1 MSTSWITQYHL
12 TLMTF
17 FVLVFIQAALHKG
30 SDLRRFSGYISQY
43 SRHFEPRAYPLAVL
57 LLVCEI
63 AAVALSITPATN
75 AVGEG
80 LMLLLLI
87 SYTFA
92 MSLQLRSGQRE
103 IDCGC
108 GGTPIVV
115 SRRTLMRNA
124 TLIVLA
130 GSMLLTANQPITSLS
145 LALAIGGGVLLWF
158 GYYLLE
164 QLMHNHDLILK
175 IAQHDQEKDV

>member
-30 SDLRRFSGYISQY
+30 SDLRRFSGYINQY

-75 AVGEG
+75 ALGEG
-80 LMLLLLI
+80 LMLLLLVG
-87 SYTFA
+87 YTLA

-124 TLIVLA
+124 TLMVLA

-145 LALAIGGGVLLWF
+145 LALAIGGGMLLWF

>member
-80 LMLLLLI
+80 LMLLLLMG
-87 SYTFA
+87 YTFA

-115 SRRTLMRNA
+115 SRRTLMRNT
-124 TLIVLA
+124 TLMVLA

-145 LALAIGGGVLLWF
+145 LALAIGGGMLLWF

>member
-87 SYTFA
+87 GYTFA

-115 SRRTLMRNA
+115 SRRTLMRNT
-124 TLIVLA
+124 TLMVLA

>member
-75 AVGEG
+75 ALGEG
-80 LMLLLLI
+80 LMLLLLVG
-87 SYTFA
+87 YTLA

-124 TLIVLA
+124 TLMVLA

>member
-75 AVGEG
+75 ALGEG

-87 SYTFA
+87 GYTFA
-92 MSLQLRSGQRE
+92 MSLHLRSGQRE

>member
-43 SRHFEPRAYPLAVL
+43 SHHFEQRAYPLAVL

-75 AVGEG
+75 ALGEG

-87 SYTFA
+87 GYTLA

-145 LALAIGGGVLLWF
+145 LALAIGGGMLLWF

-164 QLMHNHDLILK
+164 QLMHNQDLILK

>member
-87 SYTFA
+87 GYTFA
-92 MSLQLRSGQRE
+92 MSLHLRSGQRE

-124 TLIVLA
+124 TLMVLA

>member
-63 AAVALSITPATN
+63 ATVALSITPATN
-75 AVGEG
+75 ALGEG
-80 LMLLLLI
+80 LMLLLLMG
-87 SYTFA
+87 YTLA

-145 LALAIGGGVLLWF
+145 LALAIGGGMLLWF

>member
-87 SYTFA
+87 GYTFA
-92 MSLQLRSGQRE
+92 MSLHLRSGQRE

-145 LALAIGGGVLLWF
+145 LALAIGGGMLLWF

>member
-30 SDLRRFSGYISQY
+30 SDLHRFSGYISQY

-75 AVGEG
+75 ALGEG
-80 LMLLLLI
+80 LMLLLLMG
-87 SYTFA
+87 YTLA

-124 TLIVLA
+124 TLMVLA

>member
-1 MSTSWITQYHL
+1 
-12 TLMTF
+12 MTF

-87 SYTFA
+87 GYTFA

-124 TLIVLA
+124 TLMVLA

-145 LALAIGGGVLLWF
+145 LALAIGGAVLLWF

>member
-43 SRHFEPRAYPLAVL
+43 SRHFEQRAYPLAVL

-75 AVGEG
+75 ALGEG

-87 SYTFA
+87 GYTLA

-124 TLIVLA
+124 TLMVLA

-145 LALAIGGGVLLWF
+145 LALAIGGGMLLWF

>member
-1 MSTSWITQYHL
+1 MLTSWITQYHL
-12 TLMTF
+12 TIMTF

-30 SDLRRFSGYISQY
+30 SDLRRFSGYISHY
-43 SRHFEPRAYPLAVL
+43 SRHFEKPAFALAL
-57 LLVCEI
+57 LLFSAEVTAI
-63 AAVALSITPATN
+63 VLSIFPATN
-75 AVGEG
+75 QIGEG
-80 LMLLLLI
+80 LMLALLCG
-87 SYTFA
+87 YTAA
-92 MSLQLRSGQRE
+92 MAHQMRTGQRE

-115 SRRTLMRNA
+115 SRRTLLRNA

-130 GSMLLTANQPITSLS
+130 ASMLMTATQPISSLS
-145 LALAIGGGVLLWF
+145 LAMAIAGGIILWF

-175 IAQHDQEKDV
+175 IAQHDQEKDI

>member
-1 MSTSWITQYHL
+1 MSTSWITQYQL

>member
-145 LALAIGGGVLLWF
+145 LALAIGGGMLLWF

>member
-92 MSLQLRSGQRE
+92 MSLQLRSAQRE

-124 TLIVLA
+124 TLMVLA